1 MHVTRQLIVAQRKPT
16 TSSLGQKYPNCQKM
30 GCFVF
35 VGEIFWAT
43 CVRDQV
49 MELTFSFRCL
59 CSFCAFNWFLFYII
73 WHWFWLVFGSSRG
86 FQSIVGFGIYRES
99 VWLELKKANYSDLWS
114 LPGLAH
120 VPKTTFWTLTHN
132 IYRHKSS
139 RKYFNNYLKI
149 SLK

>member
-59 CSFCAFNWFLFYII
+59 CSFCAFNLFLFLHNLTLILTGLWFLKG
-73 WHWFWLVFGSSRG
+73 WFKALLVLVFTENQCGLNSKKLIIQIFGLFQGQLTCRKQLSGHSHTIFTDTKVVGS
-86 FQSIVGFGIYRES
+86 
-99 VWLELKKANYSDLWS
+99 
-114 LPGLAH
+114 
-120 VPKTTFWTLTHN
+120 
-132 IYRHKSS
+132 
-139 RKYFNNYLKI
+139 I
-149 SLK
+149 STII